1 MPHGEATA
9 RLGAVLSDLHRLLR
23 RATNQRTNRSAL
35 PDAQVELM
43 LLVRAHPGVSVK
55 EAAGRLRT
63 APNTVSTLVRDL
75 VTAGLIE
82 RERDPVDGRVARLRL
97 TPAARNRMA
106 DYDRHRTA
114 LLTEALSQLTPDA
127 RAAVEDVVPH
137 LDRLAALLRSPS

>member
-43 LLVRAHPGVSVK
+43 LLVGAHPGVSVK

-82 RERDPVDGRVARLRL
+82 RERDPVDGRVARLRV

-114 LLTEALSQLTPDA
+114 LLTEALSQLDPDA

-137 LDRLAALLRSPS
+137 LDRLAALLRAPS